1 MSSDN
6 LIEFLEN
13 KLQQASAGLRSAQ
26 LARAIENAVREGF
39 LHPGDA
45 LPSERKLCDQ
55 LGVSRT
61 TLRRALALLEDSGV
75 VDRRLG
81 SGTFITPRVLS
92 PKAPLSGFTQDMKS
106 RGMIPVNR
114 VIAKQVGAIQPDE
127 SFNLGLAPGS
137 RVMRLERLRATEES
151 ILCLEHA
158 VIPLFAVDPDF
169 EPSGSLYA
177 AMEEKG
183 MRPVKVVQRYGATL
197 ATPELARHL
206 QVPVDS
212 ALMVLHR
219 LGFASDDRAVEFT
232 RSYFK
237 GDRFYISTELDI

>member
-1 MSSDN
+1 MTTDTLIAFLTSRMETASS
-6 LIEFLEN
+6 
-13 KLQQASAGLRSAQ
+13 GLRSAQ
-26 LARAIENAVREGF
+26 LARAIESAVREGH
-39 LHPGDA
+39 LMPGDA
-45 LPSERKLCDQ
+45 LPSERKLCEQ
-55 LGVSRT
+55 LTVSRT

-92 PKAPLSGFTQDMKS
+92 PKAPLTGFTQDMQS
-106 RGMIPVNR
+106 RGMTPVNR
-114 VIAKQVGAIQPDE
+114 VLSKQVGAIHPDE

-158 VIPLFAVDPDF
+158 VVPLSTVGADF
-169 EPSGSLYA
+169 DPSGSLYA
-177 AMEEKG
+177 AMEANG

-197 ATPELARHL
+197 ATPEMARHL
-206 QVPVDS
+206 EVPVDS